1 MFVSSFFSSVTEQSD
16 TPDQALVTTSVA
28 AWVTER
34 DIEISK
40 T

>member
-1 MFVSSFFSSVTEQSD
+1 MFVSSVFSSVTKQSD
-16 TPDQALVTTSVA
+16 TPDRAFLTTSVA

-34 DIEISK
+34 DIEIRK